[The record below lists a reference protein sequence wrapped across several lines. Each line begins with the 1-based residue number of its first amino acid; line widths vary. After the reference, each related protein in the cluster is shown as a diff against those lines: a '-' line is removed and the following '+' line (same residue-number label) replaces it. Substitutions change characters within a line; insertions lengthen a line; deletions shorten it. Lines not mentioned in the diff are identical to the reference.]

1 MVSKYRPN
9 IPILAFTANLRAAR
23 ELNVVWGVQ
32 SIYSPLVTG
41 DSIEEKARNAIKMV
55 HIPYSSYDVVL
66 CCSRGLHRCCAYTTH
81 RA

>member
-41 DSIEEKARNAIKMV
+41 DSVEEKARNAIKMV
-55 HIPYSSYDVVL
+55 PSYHPEARLVSCVTRQL
-66 CCSRGLHRCCAYTTH
+66 TFCVP
-81 RA
+81 